1 MKYKVWHEVVTAWGE
16 HKIVNEHTGSFV
28 GYTLLFLP
36 MYVTET
42 VYVVRGTS
50 FRIIAPGFQIFSYQ
64 MAR

>member
-16 HKIVNEHTGSFV
+16 HKIVNEHTGSFQ
-28 GYTLLFLP
+28 GYH

-50 FRIIAPGFQIFSYQ
+50 FRIIAPGFQIYYYQ